1 MNDEINDS
9 TDEMD
14 PRLAILIQ
22 WLKDNDETGLQENEH
37 RNKFRPAPEIIEGTD
52 YDSWS
57 T

>member
-22 WLKDNDETGLQENEH
+22 WLKDNDESGIQENEH

-52 YDSWS
+52 YDS
-57 T
+57 